1 MFEDLKKAITE
12 FKKAQS
18 IALVASSIGSVDK
31 AVAIIALAKV
41 CAAQKKSFQVIC
53 PADIKTPIANI
64 FSKENVEISKTLT
77 SKDYIVSV
85 DYSSA
90 NIEKV
95 ICKKDEEG
103 KKLNFVITPK
113 DDVFNF
119 DNVELI
125 SGGGTFDLVFSFGLD
140 DVGEFEDILEKK
152 TVISISRKDVDFAK
166 YQFRINKE
174 KSYSEIVYEF
184 VKAYSS
190 DFSEEILNILLQ
202 GIISKYKLLENGNN
216 DGWLIV
222 SKFLKY
228 GADFNK
234 AYRELNYSKDY
245 DNFQLQ
251 RKVLENVRVDKKNRV
266 VWSKVALMLD
276 IDASNLDLRG
286 RIVFNICKDFDLAF
300 VIYHL
305 DKNNVKVVIESND
318 VEKYSAVELA
328 RTFSGYGTPARA
340 IFTNGNIPAEV
351 FEKKLFDAIVAVFNI
366 RV

>member
-64 FSKENVEISKTLT
+64 FSKENVVISKTLT

-125 SGGGTFDLVFSFGLD
+125 SGGGTFDLVFPFGLD
-140 DVGEFEDILEKK
+140 GVGEFEYI
-152 TVISISRKDVDFAK
+152 
-166 YQFRINKE
+166 
-174 KSYSEIVYEF
+174 
-184 VKAYSS
+184 
-190 DFSEEILNILLQ
+190 
-202 GIISKYKLLENGNN
+202 
-216 DGWLIV
+216 
-222 SKFLKY
+222 
-228 GADFNK
+228 
-234 AYRELNYSKDY
+234 
-245 DNFQLQ
+245 
-251 RKVLENVRVDKKNRV
+251 
-266 VWSKVALMLD
+266 M
-276 IDASNLDLRG
+276 
-286 RIVFNICKDFDLAF
+286 
-300 VIYHL
+300 
-305 DKNNVKVVIESND
+305 
-318 VEKYSAVELA
+318 
-328 RTFSGYGTPARA
+328 
-340 IFTNGNIPAEV
+340 
-351 FEKKLFDAIVAVFNI
+351 
-366 RV
+366 